1 MNILILEHPVQEIT
15 SSMCGLFQ
23 LCFYKNIFNPDE
35 RSKIINHETPNKKT
49 IEQILNEI
57 FSTDVNQNE
66 HEIKNFKKEY
76 DLWIFSDFIF

>member
-15 SSMCGLFQ
+15 SSTCGLFQ
-23 LCFYKNIFNPDE
+23 LHYYKNMLDSDE
-35 RSKIINHETPNKKT
+35 KSEIINHETPNKKT

-66 HEIKNFKKEY
+66 HEIENFKKEY
-76 DLWIFSDFIF
+76 DL